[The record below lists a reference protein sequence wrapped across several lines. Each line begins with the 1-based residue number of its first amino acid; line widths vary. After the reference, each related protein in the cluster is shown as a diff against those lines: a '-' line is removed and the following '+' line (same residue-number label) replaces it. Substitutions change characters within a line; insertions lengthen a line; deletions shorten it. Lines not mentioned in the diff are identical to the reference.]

1 MARGLR
7 VHKWPSVLKLGD
19 HMPLSDGNCQ
29 KKQPEGNKGDKYT
42 VYVHLNL
49 QVLLTSLEPYI
60 KDISIILIKHLS
72 RFKFSRVE
80 CNRIQVLKLTF
91 SKRFHVQNNIKDF

>member
-1 MARGLR
+1 MVTVR
-7 VHKWPSVLKLGD
+7 
-19 HMPLSDGNCQ
+19 
-29 KKQPEGNKGDKYT
+29 KKQPEGNKGDKFT

-60 KDISIILIKHLS
+60 KDISIILIKHFS

-80 CNRIQVLKLTF
+80 YVIEFKF
-91 SKRFHVQNNIKDF
+91 